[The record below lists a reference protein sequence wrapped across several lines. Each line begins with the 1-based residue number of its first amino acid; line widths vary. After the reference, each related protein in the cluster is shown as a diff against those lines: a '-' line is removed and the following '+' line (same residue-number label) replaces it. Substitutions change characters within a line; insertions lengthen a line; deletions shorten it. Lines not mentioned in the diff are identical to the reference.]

1 MEHQPSNNYNGV
13 LAFFSD
19 ALGTVKVV
27 DSGYGI
33 TNGPIMD
40 RKNQFLFHTDSK
52 KRIIYKL
59 IFDQEKIKSKNIFKN

>member
-1 MEHQPSNNYNGV
+1 MIPILIQMEIYGLGLWNISQAITIMEY
-13 LAFFSD
+13 LLFSD

-52 KRIIYKL
+52 KGL
-59 IFDQEKIKSKNIFKN
+59 FTN